1 MSLAQLIPLAL
12 QVSIGLIVFSLA
24 LQAQPGDLVSLWRRP
39 GLLFRSLLSM
49 NVVMPL
55 LAAGIALAFK
65 LKPAV
70 EAALILL
77 SVAPV
82 PPILPGSR
90 SRPAA
95 ACPMPSGSLPRPR
108 WS

>member
-49 NVVMPL
+49 VVVMPL

-82 PPILPGSR
+82 PPILPGKQVK
-90 SRPAA
+90 AG
-95 ACPMPSGSLPRPR
+95 GSL
-108 WS
+108 SYALGLLATS